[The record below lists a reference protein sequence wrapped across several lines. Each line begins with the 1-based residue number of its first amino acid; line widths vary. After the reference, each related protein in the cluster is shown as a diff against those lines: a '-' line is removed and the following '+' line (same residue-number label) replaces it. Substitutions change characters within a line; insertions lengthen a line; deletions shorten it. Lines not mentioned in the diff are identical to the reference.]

1 LAQGLSFHPCAA
13 MWALIIGL
21 VAANEHDEHRARV
34 IDEINSV
41 PGVLWT
47 AGVNERFRGLPVGAS
62 KSLCG
67 VKPESAAAVKA
78 LPKKAQLESLEVP
91 ENFES
96 AEHWPECAKIIT
108 DIRDQSNCGCCWAF
122 GAAEAASDRLCIATK
137 GKVQVPLSAE
147 EQCFCAEEDGC
158 DGGMLSTAWEYIQK
172 SGLATGGQYKG
183 SGPFGPGMCNDFSL
197 PHCHHHGPQGKDP
210 YPDENKP
217 GCPSTTES
225 PQCPTS
231 CASTAKAPYDDF
243 EKVRY
248 GFKGEVNQVD
258 SDADAI
264 AREIMTNGP
273 VEAAFS
279 VYSDFENYASGIYHH
294 TGGEMM
300 GGHAIKIVGFG
311 TENGVKYWKVQN
323 SWNPYWGE
331 GGYFR
336 IRRGSDECGIESQV
350 VANSG
355 LWHGPGVDGETEI
368 VV

>member
-1 LAQGLSFHPCAA
+1 MG
-13 MWALIIGL
+13 
-21 VAANEHDEHRARV
+21 
-34 IDEINSV
+34 
-41 PGVLWT
+41 
-47 AGVNERFRGLPVGAS
+47 
-62 KSLCG
+62 
-67 VKPESAAAVKA
+67 
-78 LPKKAQLESLEVP
+78 
-91 ENFES
+91 
-96 AEHWPECAKIIT
+96 
-108 DIRDQSNCGCCWAF
+108 
-122 GAAEAASDRLCIATK
+122 
-137 GKVQVPLSAE
+137 
-147 EQCFCAEEDGC
+147 
-158 DGGMLSTAWEYIQK
+158 
-172 SGLATGGQYKG
+172 
-183 SGPFGPGMCNDFSL
+183 GPFGPGMCNDFSL

-225 PQCPTS
+225 PQCPIS

-279 VYSDFENYASGIYHH
+279 VYS
-294 TGGEMM
+294 
-300 GGHAIKIVGFG
+300 GF
-311 TENGVKYWKVQN
+311 ENGVKYWKVQN

-355 LWHGPGVDGETEI
+355 LWHG
-368 VV
+368 